1 MKRIT
6 LFLILSFACG
16 IANAQTQQGIV
27 KTPTRRNV
35 DGTWTQGQYLSNA
48 TISIRLTKNDAE
60 QHYVSGNQ
68 GIFSFPA
75 PSPFF
80 VTSVVANKGTYT
92 FIDADFSKKEQR
104 YSTNAVEIVVDDP
117 DLLSKVREE
126 AEAHERK
133 KIKEQI
139 RAKEDEIEELKAANK
154 LTTAEYNQM
163 LEQLSEY
170 RKSSEAIVKQ
180 IAEVYVT
187 TDFDKMDEFNR
198 QLLAFVEDG
207 DFARA
212 DSLLKTKGS
221 KKDEFERIK
230 NEEAAIQKTKE
241 ELQQAEEYHEKDK
254 KSFSDRLYSEHLMH
268 LQRPL
273 MQDSALYCLKMR
285 ADLDTTNMD
294 AVFEYAFLCSKQNMF
309 AECEKYYL
317 ICLSSYRLHNDIPS
331 VATIQNNLGA
341 LYSALHDYASSERY
355 YKLALENKERLFQQ
369 NPDAYRAYLAMTQ
382 NNLGALYNDLH
393 DYANSER
400 YYKLALENYEQL
412 FMQNPDAYRANLAG
426 TQNNLGNLY
435 NALHDY
441 ANSERYCK
449 LALENRER
457 LFQQNPDAYRADLAG
472 TQNNLGILY
481 RALHDYA
488 NSERYYKLTLENYEQ
503 LFKQNPDAYR
513 ANLATTQYNLGIL
526 YSALHD
532 YVSSERYYKLALENR
547 ERLFQQN
554 PDAYRADLAMIYWNM
569 MLLYADMGNLEQYV
583 KHLEKSMELYSVLYA
598 ANPELYASWII
609 ELQNRKIWRLLIKG
623 SIDDALSMAQSTYA
637 MDESHELSK
646 SYLAECYNSK
656 AYEYANESDFA
667 NAYISIDE
675 AISLLPNNANFY
687 DSKGE
692 ILLMQGNSEEA
703 LEMWK
708 KVLELNPDFLNNYP
722 DGTNLSNGLKEL
734 GLIE

>member
-1 MKRIT
+1 MKRTT

-16 IANAQTQQGIV
+16 IANAQTQQGVV

-75 PSPFF
+75 PSPYF

-104 YSTNAVEIVVDDP
+104 YSTNAVEILVDDP

-285 ADLDTTNMD
+285 ADLDTTNME
-294 AVFEYAFLCSKQNMF
+294 AVWEYAFLCYKQNMF

-331 VATIQNNLGA
+331 VATIQNNLGV
-341 LYSALHDYASSERY
+341 LY
-355 YKLALENKERLFQQ
+355 K
-369 NPDAYRAYLAMTQ
+369 
-382 NNLGALYNDLH
+382 
-393 DYANSER
+393 
-400 YYKLALENYEQL
+400 
-412 FMQNPDAYRANLAG
+412 
-426 TQNNLGNLY
+426 
-435 NALHDY
+435 ALHDY

-449 LALENRER
+449 LALENSER
-457 LFQQNPDAYRADLAG
+457 LFQQNPDAYRAD
-472 TQNNLGILY
+472 
-481 RALHDYA
+481 
-488 NSERYYKLTLENYEQ
+488 
-503 LFKQNPDAYR
+503 
-513 ANLATTQYNLGIL
+513 LATTQYNLGIL

-554 PDAYRADLAMIYWNM
+554 PDAYRADLATTQN
-569 MLLYADMGNLEQYV
+569 NLGV
-583 KHLEKSMELYSVLYA
+583 LYSDLHDYANSERYYKLALENYEQLFMQNPEAFREDLAMAQDNLGGFYFDLKDYENSLKYFMLALENKEKLFEQHPDVYRADLASTQNNLGVLYK
-598 ANPELYASWII
+598 ELH
-609 ELQNRKIWRLLIKG
+609 
-623 SIDDALSMAQSTYA
+623 D
-637 MDESHELSK
+637 
-646 SYLAECYNSK
+646 
-656 AYEYANESDFA
+656 YANSENYYKLALGNKEQLFEQQPDAYRYGLIVTQYNLA
-667 NAYISIDE
+667 NLYKQQNQFDE
-675 AISLLPNNANFY
+675 ALEMIDKAIALMPDIADLY
-687 DSKGE
+687 DTKGE
-692 ILLMQGNSEEA
+692 ILLMQGKNEEA

-708 KVLELNPDFLNNYP
+708 KVLELSPDFLNDYP